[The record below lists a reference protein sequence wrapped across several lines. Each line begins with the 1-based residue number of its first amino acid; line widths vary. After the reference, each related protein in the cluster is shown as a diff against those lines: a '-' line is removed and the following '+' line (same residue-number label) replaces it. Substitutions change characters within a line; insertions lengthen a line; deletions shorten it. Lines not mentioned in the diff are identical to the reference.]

1 VLAWGHSCTVCVR
14 VLRHQEE
21 NRYKN
26 VGDYAVK
33 IDWKL
38 IVAIVALI
46 ASIFAG
52 TFWRTPDIVFDK
64 RAAEIPLS
72 DPLRKTIEDALASA
86 HSDSVSVLKNG
97 KERHSSPHLPST
109 KLPDKLL
116 YVDVRNVGH
125 VPSARIKV
133 RIVVPGEIADK
144 DVADA
149 GSAFGSISQLMESN
163 STGELSFECQNL
175 ANHPQARIKI
185 ALWYQQ
191 TKPGSPSV
199 EIQDTLTGPAREVG
213 SVEDAR
219 FYWLEWLEEYVAPVA
234 ALLGFVASF
243 FLIGVLNHNLKK
255 RSLSKFTAVYDPS
268 NCAWAEGS
276 REGKPVMQ
284 VFATASLASKG
295 EKSIEIVQAYLKGT
309 KPVSNL
315 LPFLVA
321 PAGTAVTETFHFFVE
336 PVVVKVGESY
346 RGRIILVDKHDLK
359 YESDEVS
366 LPYRGAAST
375 PSHPTVL

>member
-1 VLAWGHSCTVCVR
+1 MA
-14 VLRHQEE
+14 EE
-21 NRYKN
+21 R
-26 VGDYAVK
+26 K

-38 IVAIVALI
+38 IVAIAALI
-46 ASIFAG
+46 LSIFAG
-52 TFWRTPDIVFDK
+52 TLWRIPDVVFDK
-64 RAAEIPLS
+64 RAVEIPLS
-72 DPLRKTIEDALASA
+72 DPLRKSIEDALASA
-86 HSDSVSVLKNG
+86 HSDSVSVLKNK
-97 KERHSSPHLPST
+97 KELHSSPHLPST

-116 YVDVRNVGH
+116 YVDLRNVGH
-125 VPSARIKV
+125 VPSIRIKV
-133 RIVVPGEIADK
+133 RLVVPGQIADK
-144 DVADA
+144 DIADA
-149 GSAFGSISQLMESN
+149 GSAYGSISQLTESN

-191 TKPGSPSV
+191 TKSGSPSV
-199 EIQDTLTGPAREVG
+199 EIQDTSIGPAREV
-213 SVEDAR
+213 SSIEDAR
-219 FYWLEWLEEYVAPVA
+219 FYWWEWSEEYVAPVA
-234 ALLGFVASF
+234 ALASF
-243 FLIGVLNHNLKK
+243 PAILIMIGVLNHRRRNLG
-255 RSLSKFTAVYDPS
+255 KFTAVYDPS
-268 NCAWAEGS
+268 NCAWTEGS
-276 REGKPVMQ
+276 REGKPVMH

-375 PSHPTVL
+375 PSHQ